1 MNIVFL
7 GIGKMGLP
15 LARHLHEAG
24 FSLTAHDPD
33 PTRLSQATQAGL
45 TISEDID
52 IALAHADVIISS
64 LPDDNALRTV
74 ATQLCHTAPRH
85 AIWVDTSTVS
95 ITASAEVAA
104 ICAHQALRYLRVT
117 VSGNNH
123 MAEAAQLTMLA
134 SGPADTYT
142 AVLPLLTCWGPHR
155 FYLGDAEQARLMKLV
170 LNLMIA
176 QTSAMLAESLTLGRK
191 GGLDWEAMWEV
202 INASALA
209 SPIVKAKSAQLARP
223 VTHRDFSPTFTAHQ
237 MIKDVDLIL
246 AAGHTLNVP
255 LAQIATT
262 KQWLLSAVAHGDGDE
277 DYATIIKA
285 VEQASGL
292 GQN

>member
-142 AVLPLLTCWGPHR
+142 TVLPLLTCWGPHR
-155 FYLGDAEQARLMKLV
+155 FY
-170 LNLMIA
+170 
-176 QTSAMLAESLTLGRK
+176 
-191 GGLDWEAMWEV
+191 
-202 INASALA
+202 
-209 SPIVKAKSAQLARP
+209 
-223 VTHRDFSPTFTAHQ
+223 
-237 MIKDVDLIL
+237 
-246 AAGHTLNVP
+246 
-255 LAQIATT
+255 
-262 KQWLLSAVAHGDGDE
+262 
-277 DYATIIKA
+277 
-285 VEQASGL
+285 
-292 GQN
+292 